1 MKRRLKRIAA
11 GLLFACMVLG
21 SFPAEAVYAVES
33 PDADTQQGENIIP
46 EEGENPEDVSDNQN
60 QSDINQT
67 EDTVNDGQDLGT
79 ENTSGNSDEESVS
92 DNSQLADGNRVED
105 SLVDGQAA
113 DDTDKEE
120 KVDTV
125 GSSNVRFVYIESPY
139 VETPGTQR
147 IVFAFNEEI
156 QGVEEISL
164 SVADEDGNQE
174 EWMLSRQSG
183 SLYLFEKSYSGDAY
197 TGTYN
202 VVSVNLYGEEQ
213 EEIISVNE
221 LGINAEFGV
230 NEEYDGIEE
239 LQPVEEA
246 IAEEDAS
253 QIEASVVTIDE
264 NGVTEAQD
272 SIADALNAVSAQ
284 ATSANGIST
293 FSASPSARSQT
304 ARSGNIVVAL
314 DPGHDAND
322 AGAQA
327 NGLREE
333 VLTLK
338 IAQYCKQELEQY
350 SGVTVYMTR
359 TGLACPYNCTSA
371 GSCIRQR
378 VEAAAAAGAQIFVS
392 LHLNASTA
400 SSANGAEVIVPNYSW
415 RPGLATEGRELA
427 REILDELVA
436 LGLTERSIYSKDTTI
451 GETYPNGSISDYFSV
466 QIYCKEN
473 NIPGIIV
480 EHAFLT
486 NSSDVNNF
494 LRTESGLKRLG
505 VADATGIAQY
515 LGLSKGYWD
524 GDYYYLNGQKVKGEH
539 CIGGKWYYFDETTG
553 KLQLGFQ
560 KVGSRTVY
568 YTREN
573 GMAFGECEIDG
584 KWYYFNENNGN
595 IQLGF
600 QNVGSRTVYYTME
613 DGMVF
618 GEQCIDD
625 KWYYFD
631 ENNGNLKLGFQ
642 KVGSR
647 IVYYTREEGMLYGK
661 HTLDGKEYWFDE
673 NNGNV
678 KLGFCEVDGKTVYY
692 SLEDGMVFG
701 EYCIDGKWYYFDKS
715 TGELLLGFQKV
726 GTRTAYYTEE
736 DGMLFGEQCIDGKWY
751 YFNERNGNVLLG
763 FQKVGSRTVYY
774 TLENGMLF
782 GQNSID
788 GKSYL
793 FNENN
798 GNLKLGLQTIEG
810 KTYYYT
816 MEDGAVHGEYCID
829 GKWYYF
835 SDTSGEMLLGFQTVG
850 SRTVY
855 YTREDGMLFGEQ
867 YIDDKWYYFNEGNGN
882 IKLGF
887 QKVGSRTVY
896 YTQDEG
902 MIFGPYSVDGKNY
915 YFSEKNGNMVR
926 SDWVNG
932 NYYDENGVQSTNT
945 RTPIMGKSQ
954 TTVSQMVS
962 YYLASGATYP
972 EFYKKSDAPTLEEF
986 CTIYYEEA
994 SAQGIRAEVAF
1005 TQAMKETGWLR
1016 YGGDVKIEQ
1025 FNFAGLGAVGGGA
1038 NGASFASVRE
1048 GVRAQIQHLF
1058 AYASEEGENGLVYEC
1073 VDPRFDLVSPKGGA
1087 AYVEWLGKQE
1097 NPTPGYGWATAEKYG
1112 ISIVSMINDLL
1123 DTK

>member
-33 PDADTQQGENIIP
+33 PDADTQQGENLIP
-46 EEGENPEDVSDNQN
+46 EEGQNPEDVSDNQN

-67 EDTVNDGQDLGT
+67 EDTVNDRQDLGT

-415 RPGLATEGRELA
+415 RPGVATEGRELA

-451 GETYPNGSISDYFSV
+451 GETYQDGSISDYFSV

-494 LRTESGLKRLG
+494 LRTESGLKKLG

-524 GDYYYLNGQKVKGEH
+524 TDSSGNQYYYENGKKVYGEKK
-539 CIGGKWYYFDETTG
+539 IGNSWYYFDPDNNGAMATG
-553 KLQLGFQ
+553 WYTI
-560 KVGSRTVY
+560 GSRTVY
-568 YTREN
+568 YKSTGE
-573 GMAFGECEIDG
+573 MAIGELQIDG
-584 KWYYFNENNGN
+584 SWYYFSTSNG
-595 IQLGF
+595 GMVTGWR
-600 QNVGSRTVYYTME
+600 NVGSRTVYYDS
-613 DGMVF
+613 DGKMVT
-618 GEQCIDD
+618 GEQQIDGNWYLFSTVNGGMITGWYTYPTRVVYY
-625 KWYYFD
+625 KSTGEMATGELKINGSWYYFD
-631 ENNGNLKLGFQ
+631 TSNGARVTGWRN
-642 KVGSR
+642 VGSR
-647 IVYYTREEGMLYGK
+647 
-661 HTLDGKEYWFDE
+661 
-673 NNGNV
+673 
-678 KLGFCEVDGKTVYY
+678 TVYY
-692 SLEDGMVFG
+692 DSDGKMVTGELKIDGNWYYFSTANGGMVTGWRNVGSRTVYYDSDGKMVTG
-701 EYCIDGKWYYFDKS
+701 EKEIDGKWYLFKTSNGGMTTGWYESNGYKVYYQSTGERAEGELKIDGKWYYFDPDNDGAMI
-715 TGELLLGFQKV
+715 TGFWDLG
-726 GTRTAYYTEE
+726 T
-736 DGMLFGEQCIDGKWY
+736 
-751 YFNERNGNVLLG
+751 
-763 FQKVGSRTVYY
+763 RTVYY
-774 TLENGMLF
+774 NASGQLVTGEQKIDDSWYLFRTSNGGMVTGWYDFSSRRVYYDEDGKMVTGEKQVDGELYYF
-782 GQNSID
+782 KPSNGAMARSEWID
-788 GKSYL
+788 GK
-793 FNENN
+793 
-798 GNLKLGLQTIEG
+798 
-810 KTYYYT
+810 
-816 MEDGAVHGEYCID
+816 
-829 GKWYYF
+829 
-835 SDTSGEMLLGFQTVG
+835 
-850 SRTVY
+850 
-855 YTREDGMLFGEQ
+855 
-867 YIDDKWYYFNEGNGN
+867 
-882 IKLGF
+882 
-887 QKVGSRTVY
+887 
-896 YTQDEG
+896 
-902 MIFGPYSVDGKNY
+902 
-915 YFSEKNGNMVR
+915 
-926 SDWVNG
+926 
-932 NYYDENGVQSTNT
+932 YYDENGCYVEDNTSTLYKIEGAT
-945 RTPIMGKSQ
+945 DV
-954 TTVSQMVS
+954 TVDQMVS
-962 YYLASGATYP
+962 LYESMASASGFTYP
-972 EFYKKSDAPTLEEF
+972 AEELGKGGASTLEEF
-986 CTIYYEEA
+986 CQIYYEEA
-994 SAQGIRAEVAF
+994 NAEGIKAEVAF
-1005 TQAMKETGWLR
+1005 AQAMHETGWLQF
-1016 YGGDVKIEQ
+1016 GGDVKIEQ
-1025 FNFAGLGAVGGGA
+1025 FNFAGIGATG
-1038 NGASFASVRE
+1038 NGASGASFNDVRT
-1048 GVRAQIQHLF
+1048 GVRAHIQHLK
-1058 AYASEEGENGLVYEC
+1058 AYASNAPLNNEK
-1073 VDPRFDLVSPKGGA
+1073 VDPRFDYVTRNSAP
-1087 AYVEWLGKQE
+1087 YVEWLGQKE
-1097 NPTPGYGWATAEKYG
+1097 NPTGAGWATSEGYG
-1112 ISIVSMINDLL
+1112 YRIKNIILQIFEY
-1123 DTK
+1123 